1 VRLSVELAVLE
12 ARGSNLRPGSEEA
25 RRAGC
30 TCPVMDNGH
39 GRGYL
44 GLEGVYVYS
53 LSCPIHGG
61 GKGKEERK

>member
-1 VRLSVELAVLE
+1 LE
-12 ARGSNLRPGSEEA
+12 ARGSDLRPGSEEA

-30 TCPVMDNGH
+30 ICPVIDNEH

-44 GLEGVYVYS
+44 GIEGVYVYN

-61 GKGKEERK
+61 GEGFEEEPGRR